1 VYGATIEGL
10 ETISCLITRY
20 AIFENLYMQHN
31 TAARDQLK
39 AALTSLYA
47 EVLRFLGKATK
58 YFNTST
64 MGM

>member
-1 VYGATIEGL
+1 
-10 ETISCLITRY
+10 
-20 AIFENLYMQHN
+20 MQHN

-39 AALTSLYA
+39 AALTGLYA

-58 YFNTST
+58 YFKTST